1 MAREFLEILD
11 LADFVHFIDDSIQDR
26 LDLFVGFLLE
36 ERPLAFEPALVP
48 QELFLV
54 EIRDLFLSSL
64 RSFHLGRNITPH
76 RVSLQASF

>member
-1 MAREFLEILD
+1 MAREFLEILN
-11 LADFVHFIDDSIQDR
+11 LADFVHFINDSIQDR
-26 LDLFVGFLLE
+26 LDLFISFLLE

-64 RSFHLGRNITPH
+64 WCFHEGRNITPH